1 MGEGLHTHVAEDV
14 LEKHALGQLSEA
26 ECEPV
31 EEHLLLCGPCQERF
45 QFQLDFVS
53 AAKSVMRENELRDR
67 QLARQTRTNPKPWW
81 MAIPAAAAAMAIVVG
96 VVYQQSGRQQ
106 APHSAELSLTAM
118 RGSEPVAHLPAG
130 SSPAILTLDA
140 STLPFRN
147 AYVIQVVNS
156 SGAEVYRTAAT
167 PAKQFAVTIPK
178 ALNRGA
184 YWVRVLDTAPGNE
197 VLLEFGFAAE

>member
-31 EEHLLLCGPCQERF
+31 EEHLLLCEPCRERY

-53 AAKSVMRENELRDR
+53 VAKPVMREFELRDR
-67 QLARQTRTNPKPWW
+67 ARQTRNNPKSWW

-96 VVYQQSGRQQ
+96 VVYQQSDHRQ
-106 APHSAELSLTAM
+106 AVHPAELSLTAM

-156 SGAEVYRTAAT
+156 SGAEVYRTGAK
-167 PAKQFAVTIPK
+167 PSKQFIVTIPK
-178 ALNRGA
+178 ALDRGA
-184 YWVRVLDTAPGNE
+184 YWLRVLDTAPGNE
-197 VLLEFGFAAE
+197 VLLEYGFAAD